1 MAISLVSR
9 GGTPTLL
16 EEWKAN
22 ELINKINE
30 LDDTAENLDER
41 VTALENEE
49 AEEGLPE
56 GFSEEILGVVQNNNT
71 AGQRVFLTRAVA
83 TE

>member
-22 ELINKINE
+22 QLINKINE
-30 LDDTAENLDER
+30 LDDTTENLDER
-41 VTALENEE
+41 VTALEE
-49 AEEGLPE
+49 AEEETPE
-56 GFSEEILGVVQNNNT
+56 GFSEEILGVVQNDNT
-71 AGQRVFLTRAVA
+71 AGQRVFLTRAIA
-83 TE
+83 TT

>member
-49 AEEGLPE
+49 AGEGLPE
-56 GFSEEILGVVQNNNT
+56 GFSEEILGVVQNDNT
-71 AGQRVFLTRAVA
+71 AGQRVFLTRAVVTA
-83 TE
+83 